1 MQLRGVRRARV
12 HDRSLPPIDAADAVA
27 NMAYIDA
34 AYSPF
39 WHFDKSISL
48 GGPTGW
54 SGDVLQAVSD
64 PSLGGPTGES
74 LLGAPTGSWVGTPLP
89 GSPAVPHMRVYW
101 SST

>member
-1 MQLRGVRRARV
+1 MT
-12 HDRSLPPIDAADAVA
+12 
-27 NMAYIDA
+27 YIVA

-54 SGDVLQAVSD
+54 SGDPLQAVSD
-64 PSLGGPTGES
+64 PSLGGPTGG
-74 LLGAPTGSWVGTPLP
+74 GAGTTALAGTPP
-89 GSPAVPHMRVYW
+89 VPHMRVYW